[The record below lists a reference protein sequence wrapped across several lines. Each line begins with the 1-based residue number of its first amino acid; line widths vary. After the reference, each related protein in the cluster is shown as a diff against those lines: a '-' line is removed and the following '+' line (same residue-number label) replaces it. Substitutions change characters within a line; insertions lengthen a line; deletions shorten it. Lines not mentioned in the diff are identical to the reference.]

1 MEHYEKQTI
10 TIKGLIMTKK
20 NTLESSEFRAWLA
33 LSHINISRAKL
44 QHFFDHYS
52 SIEQIFELSEKQLMQ
67 LGFREGLKKRLDAID
82 DSLIEQDISWF
93 DSDDKHLIPFTS
105 DDYPGLLREIESA
118 PKLLF
123 VHGNKQL
130 LKHHQIAIVGS
141 RNPTAQGKDNAVEF
155 AKTLGKA
162 GAVITSGLALGV
174 DGFAHKAVLDQGL
187 PTIAVAGT
195 GLDRVYPARHKEL
208 AQKIVNNGALVSEF
222 ALGTGVRATHFP
234 ARNRIISG
242 MSLGTLVVEAAVKS
256 GSLITAR
263 LAMEQGRE
271 VFAIPGSIHNPLAR
285 GCHLLIKQGVKLVET
300 AEEIIEELGALA
312 TWQTE
317 SLAENKYGHST
328 EPVEF
333 ELDQEYQAL
342 IEQIDYDPTSMDKIL
357 ERTGLEIDVVSH
369 MLLLLELN
377 DHIVSVAGGY
387 QRRNS

>member
-1 MEHYEKQTI
+1 MGQQFPKDTSS
-10 TIKGLIMTKK
+10 KGT
-20 NTLESSEFRAWLA
+20 SSQETSLQGPELRSWLA
-33 LSHINISRAKL
+33 LSHINISSQKL
-44 QHFFDHYS
+44 AQFFEQYS
-52 SIEQIFELSEKQLMQ
+52 SISELFELSEKQLVQ
-67 LGFREGLKKRLDAID
+67 LGFRQGLKARLEAVDEAT
-82 DSLIEQDISWF
+82 IERDLSWF

-105 DDYPGLLREIESA
+105 TDYPDFLRQIDSA

-123 VHGNKQL
+123 VQGNKAL
-130 LKHHQIAIVGS
+130 LKQHQIAIVGS
-141 RNPTAQGKDNAVEF
+141 RNPSPQGKNNAAEF
-155 AKTLGKA
+155 AKTLARA

-174 DGFAHKAVLDQGL
+174 DGYAHQAVLDEKL

-195 GLDRVYPARHKEL
+195 GLDRVYPARHKDM
-208 AQKIVNNGALVSEF
+208 AQQIVEHGALVSEF

-242 MSLGTLVVEAAVKS
+242 MSLGTLVVEAAIKS

-285 GCHLLIKQGVKLVET
+285 GCHYLIKQGVKLVET

-312 TWQTE
+312 MWQSDMLSSQEDAGNE
-317 SLAENKYGHST
+317 SQG
-328 EPVEF
+328 F
-333 ELDQEYQAL
+333 EIDKEYQEL
-342 IEQIDYDPTSMDKIL
+342 MTHIDFDVTSMDKII
-357 ERTGLEIDVVSH
+357 ERSGLEIDVVSH

-387 QRRNS
+387 QRQA